1 MAVKAEQD
9 LYLDPSI
16 RDWVLVPIT
25 LIMVLVGIL
34 RHYVTVL
41 LNSSPKKQ
49 PAAVVREQRA
59 LGRALLLRSTS
70 PLSPLPPAQYK
81 SFTSSLSASFS
92 AGEWLR
98 AKPKTE
104 SQDAVANPFEAGGM
118 DGAMDGMKKQA
129 VMMVPNMVLMQYIS
143 MFFSGFV
150 LKISQILPG
159 SCARGADDPS
169 PSQTP
174 LPAHPRIQVPAL
186 ARPRHGRS
194 GRPMGIRA
202 VVVLPQPVWSEWRL
216 QAHPRV
222 GERRP
227 IPSPHPL
234 PALLVYHFNLKPLL
248 GFESHIP
255 GTILRP
261 GRARPPPLTLTLPPH
276 IAAADTR
283 DLTSTMAL
291 SGAGTVP
298 MGGPGAPDPE
308 KLYKAE
314 VENLALAEG
323 MYRWVGE
330 GVEARVLERWGR
342 GAGKVGA
349 K

>member
-81 SFTSSLSASFS
+81 SFTSSLSAGFS

-150 LKISQILPG
+150 LIKLP
-159 SCARGADDPS
+159 
-169 PSQTP
+169 
-174 LPAHPRIQVPAL
+174 
-186 ARPRHGRS
+186 
-194 GRPMGIRA
+194 
-202 VVVLPQPVWSEWRL
+202 
-216 QAHPRV
+216 
-222 GERRP
+222 
-227 IPSPHPL
+227 
-234 PALLVYHFNLKPLL
+234 F
-248 GFESHIP
+248 
-255 GTILRP
+255 
-261 GRARPPPLTLTLPPH
+261 PLTLGFKSLLSRDLAMADLDVRWVSALSWYFLNLFGLNGVFKLILGSENP
-276 IAAADTR
+276 AADTR

-308 KLYKAE
+308 KLYNAE

-330 GVEARVLERWGR
+330 GVEARVLERG
-342 GAGKVGA
+342 
-349 K
+349 